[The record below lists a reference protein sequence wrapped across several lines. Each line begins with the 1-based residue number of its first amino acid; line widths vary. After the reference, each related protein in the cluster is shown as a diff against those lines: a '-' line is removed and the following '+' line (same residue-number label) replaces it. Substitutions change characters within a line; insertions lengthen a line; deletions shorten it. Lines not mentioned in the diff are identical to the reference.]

1 MIVWIVGSFG
11 WFGVVQAQECNPRN
25 TGNNAVIVFPS
36 DMNVR
41 LLRTGDIISAHYK
54 GQCVGSTS
62 YESGQSSYL
71 TVWGNDSLTVDLDG
85 ILPGKVISYK
95 VYRPS
100 KQKSIDLNYVRY
112 EGQGIGG
119 FGGRYNPDVTL
130 TVRAIGFLT
139 GGPPALFPP
148 QPLLEVVVFSAS
160 LDGATAVL
168 GWETATETNNAG
180 FDIELLGADSTFR
193 SLTFVAGA
201 GTTQTP
207 HHYRYRVPELAPGMH
222 RFRLKQ
228 RDHDGRFAYS
238 ETVEVVVPVPSSYY
252 LTEAYPNPFNPEA
265 RLLMTLRSS
274 ELVEAGLYD
283 LQGRL
288 VRVLHRGEVPAG
300 VPFPIEVVG
309 GGLSSGVYLVRVQGA
324 SFVTTRT
331 LTLLK

>member
-1 MIVWIVGSFG
+1 MKVITLFLALGFLAAG
-11 WFGVVQAQECNPRN
+11 AAAQDCAFK
-25 TGNNAVIVFPS
+25 TGNSAILVIPPTLEAP
-36 DMNVR
+36 D
-41 LLRTGDIISAHYK
+41 LQEGDIIIARSEMLCA
-54 GQCVGSTS
+54 GEGT
-62 YESGQSSYL
+62 YEPGRALSITLWGDDNL
-71 TVWGNDSLTVDLDG
+71 TEAVDG
-85 ILPGKVISYK
+85 IPPGTSVAYSI
-95 VYRPS
+95 YRPS
-100 KQKSIDLNYVRY
+100 T
-112 EGQGIGG
+112 GIRQDQVVVTYSGHD
-119 FGGRYNPDVTL
+119 GRYAADNIMVMS
-130 TVRAIGFLT
+130 
-139 GGPPALFPP
+139 ALILDA
-148 QPLLEVVVFSAS
+148 PLSVELVQFAAY